1 MKKGLKKIIAYTLIL
16 CEMFSTTGVYALTK
30 EENVY
35 AKLNE
40 FGDVDSISV
49 YERLYDYSENRI
61 SDRSKLKD
69 IINVNGNERFT
80 KNSEN
85 LLWETNGDNI
95 YYKGKYEDDLPL
107 AVNVKYYLD
116 GEEKKVKDIL
126 GKKGNIK
133 IVLNYKNNV
142 YKNMDINGQNEKIY
156 VPYAI
161 LTTSVLNNAHNKNIK
176 VTNGKI
182 IDNGVSSVVMAI
194 SSPGLYESLGV
205 NELKNIN
212 EVEITYDTDCFELS
226 SIYSVAT
233 TSLFDNSNLDV
244 FGKINNLYTSINLLQ
259 SNMDTIVDASKKL
272 SDGSK
277 QMDAGITE
285 LNSRIQELT
294 KKYQYYRGLD
304 SNTLKE
310 KLALV
315 IEQNISTITPILEEE
330 ITNEASKII
339 KENKKELE
347 NAVINYTQK
356 NSKTV
361 LDEEINKIVKELDV
375 NNLVK
380 KVVDSNL
387 YNLLNND
394 KELIELTGKLK
405 EDINKEL
412 KSIVGSELNR
422 INDSINN
429 NNVSEKKREEYIN
442 NIAKKYGVTYEQAM
456 GIVGE
461 VQSDTLMKVK
471 NSINVTNLTDEI
483 INALN
488 NKDYVSN
495 LVNNYIRD
503 LNNKLSDSLNKDTTV
518 SQYSKELKEKILNAL
533 NKDLENEKIYLNSDV
548 KEYVSS
554 LVDRVVD
561 NTAHDLASKYT
572 EEYTNKVVKNVI
584 NNSLDDGNV
593 DSKLKEILAGYEN
606 NINEKIM
613 ALDDSIKTLS
623 VSFNKLN
630 DGSKQIS
637 NGMNALA
644 DGLDKYNKE
653 GIEKINE
660 LVNGDVKTLQKRLD
674 ALMKLSDEN
683 RMMDSMPD
691 KAKGNSKI
699 IFMIDSISKP
709 SEVVADIPREEKKT
723 SFWEK
728 VMGLFK

>member
-1 MKKGLKKIIAYTLIL
+1 MKKLLKKILAYTLIFGEL
-16 CEMFSTTGVYALTK
+16 FQTTGVYALTK

-35 AKLNE
+35 AKLNAT
-40 FGDVDSISV
+40 GDVNSISIS
-49 YERLYDYSENRI
+49 EHLYDY
-61 SDRSKLKD
+61 KD
-69 IINVNGNERFT
+69 NIIKDKTTLDNIKNVNGNEKF
-80 KNSEN
+80 S
-85 LLWETNGDNI
+85 LNG
-95 YYKGKYEDDLPL
+95 
-107 AVNVKYYLD
+107 NVKYYLD
-116 GEEKKVKDIL
+116 DKESNVNDIL
-126 GKKGNIK
+126 GKKGHIR
-133 IVLNYKNNV
+133 IVLTYQNNS
-142 YKNMDINGQNEKIY
+142 YKNMNINGHIEKMY

-161 LTTSVLNNAHNKNIK
+161 VTTSILNNSDNKNIK
-176 VTNGKI
+176 ITNGKI

-194 SSPGLYESLGV
+194 SSPGLYESLKL
-205 NELKNIN
+205 NELKDIN
-212 EVEITYDTDCFELS
+212 KVEISYDTDHFELNA
-226 SIYSVAT
+226 IYSVAT
-233 TSLFDNSNLDV
+233 TSLFDDNNSFMFDE
-244 FGKINNLYTSINLLQ
+244 INNLYKSINLLQ

-272 SDGSK
+272 SDGSN

-285 LNSRIQELT
+285 LNNHIQELT
-294 KKYQYYRGLD
+294 KKYQYYRNQD
-304 SNTLKE
+304 QNTLKE
-310 KLALV
+310 ELIKIV
-315 IEQNISTITPILEEE
+315 EKNINMITPALEED
-330 ITNEASKII
+330 ITNETSKII
-339 KENKKELE
+339 KENKEELE
-347 NAVINYTQK
+347 NAVITYTKK
-356 NSKTV
+356 NTKLV
-361 LDEEINKIVKELDV
+361 IDEEINRIVSELDL
-375 NNLVK
+375 NNLIKEVIN
-380 KVVDSNL
+380 SNI
-387 YNLLNND
+387 YNLLKNDQEFTEISNNF
-394 KELIELTGKLK
+394 KEN
-405 EDINKEL
+405 INKEL
-412 KSIVGSELNR
+412 KNIINSELAKL
-422 INDSINN
+422 NDSINN
-429 NNVSEKKREEYIN
+429 DMEENEKEKYIN
-442 NIAKKYGVTYEQAM
+442 YIAEKYNVTYEQAL

-461 VQSDTLMKVK
+461 VETDTLNQVK
-471 NSINVTNLTDEI
+471 KNISDVNLTDEI

-488 NKDYVSN
+488 DKDYLSN
-495 LVNNYIRD
+495 LINNYISE
-503 LNNKLSDSLNKDTTV
+503 LNNKISESLNKNPQV
-518 SQYSKELKEKILNAL
+518 AEYAKELKDKILNAL